1 MMRTDDIAPRL
12 RASLAQVLGAPLHY
26 GFLAA
31 LCRAGVRGVDGG
43 NDATITIRRRSA
55 VGAAPPAIT
64 IGSPEIAGAFR
75 TLVRRVA
82 DRLDAAGGADAG
94 AAIDQWELEVRGGAH
109 GPILLRP
116 HDPTQANAWQVSV
129 AGAPALATAIGDRW
143 RHTAAELADQLAVD
157 PIVDVT
163 RVLAGRAARDASDA
177 VLTLI
182 HGADG
187 SVVPFAPLA
196 ARLPFIVRA
205 FRGVPAQLAQAADL
219 KDLAHR
225 YVDALCEIDDRP
237 FHWIGGHS
245 FGAVVAREMAALL
258 ERRGKRLGVVVSLD
272 PSLALAARERVSDD
286 RTERVTLLKAM
297 FPPAEADRVL
307 AESPSDSEIDACLRR
322 RMPAARL
329 REVLDMRRTCLAL
342 LKSHR
347 TAAAPA
353 ARVAC
358 LHAREP
364 LLPDWHAHALQHR
377 VQGIEVPGNH
387 FSMLS
392 EPHVACVAS
401 IVQSLRPESCDD

>member
-12 RASLAQVLGAPLHY
+12 RAGLAQVLGAPLHY

-31 LCRAGVRGVDGG
+31 LCRAGVRGVDCG

-55 VGAAPPAIT
+55 VVGAEPTIT
-64 IGSPEIAGAFR
+64 FGSLELAGPLR

-82 DRLDAAGGADAG
+82 DRLDAMGGAEAG
-94 AAIDQWELEVRGGAH
+94 AVVLQ
-109 GPILLRP
+109 P
-116 HDPTQANAWQVSV
+116 HDPMQANAWQVSI
-129 AGAPALATAIGDRW
+129 AGAPALAASIGDLW
-143 RHTAAELADQLAVD
+143 RRAASELADQLRVD

-163 RVLAGRAARDASDA
+163 RVLAGRAMRDAGDA

-196 ARLPFIVRA
+196 ARLPFRVRA
-205 FRGVPAQLAQAADL
+205 FRGVPAQLAQAVDL
-219 KDLAHR
+219 TDLARR
-225 YVDALCEIDDRP
+225 YADALCEIDDRP

-245 FGAVVAREMAALL
+245 FGAVLAREMAALL
-258 ERRGKRLGVVVSLD
+258 EKRGKHLGVVVSLD
-272 PSLALAARERVSDD
+272 PSLALAARERASND
-286 RTERVTLLKAM
+286 RTERITLLKAM
-297 FPPAEADRVL
+297 FPPAEADRFL
-307 AESPSDSEIDACLRR
+307 AESPSGDDIDARLHR

-329 REVLDMRRTCLAL
+329 REVLDMRQTCLAL
-342 LKSHR
+342 LKAHR
-347 TAAAPA
+347 TVAAPA
-353 ARVAC
+353 TRVAC

-364 LLPDWHAHALQHR
+364 LLPDWHLLALRHR

-401 IVQSLRPESCDD
+401 IVQSLRP

>member
-31 LCRAGVRGVDGG
+31 LCRAGVRGVDCG

-55 VGAAPPAIT
+55 VVGADPTIT
-64 IGSPEIAGAFR
+64 LGSLELAGPLR

-82 DRLDAAGGADAG
+82 DRLDAAGGAEAG
-94 AAIDQWELEVRGGAH
+94 AAIDQWALEVHGAAD
-109 GPILLRP
+109 GPVVLRP
-116 HDPTQANAWQVSV
+116 HDPMQANAWQVSV
-129 AGAPALATAIGDRW
+129 AGAPALAAAIGDLW
-143 RHTAAELADQLAVD
+143 RRAASELADQLSVD

-163 RVLAGRAARDASDA
+163 RVLAGRAMRDAGDA

-196 ARLPFIVRA
+196 ARLPFRVRA

-219 KDLAHR
+219 KDLARR
-225 YVDALCEIDDRP
+225 YADALCEIDDRP

-258 ERRGKRLGVVVSLD
+258 EKRGKRLGVVVSLD
-272 PSLALAARERVSDD
+272 PSLALAARERASND
-286 RTERVTLLKAM
+286 RTERITLLKAM
-297 FPPAEADRVL
+297 FPPAEADRFL
-307 AESPSDSEIDACLRR
+307 AESPSDGDIDARLHR

-329 REVLDMRRTCLAL
+329 REVLDMRQTCLAL

-347 TAAAPA
+347 TVAAPA
-353 ARVAC
+353 TRVAC

-364 LLPDWHAHALQHR
+364 LLPDWHALALQHR